1 MARLDIERQQRLEFP
16 RLLYASEQICKLGY
30 TVTVQDNMK
39 SLQFEFKGS
48 TVTFFPYSGWATGKS
63 INDGRGLQRLLKQL
77 KQK

>member
-1 MARLDIERQQRLEFP
+1 MARLNIKRQLRLELP

-30 TVTVQDNMK
+30 TVTVQDDKK
-39 SLQFEFKGS
+39 SLQFEHNGS
-48 TVTFFPYSGWATGKS
+48 IVTFFPYSGWATGKS

>member
-1 MARLDIERQQRLEFP
+1 MARLDIERQQRLELP
-16 RLLYASEQICKLGY
+16 RLNYASQQICKLGY
-30 TVTVQDNMK
+30 TVTVKDGN
-39 SLQFEFKGS
+39 SLQFEHNGS